1 MPNRARLVH
10 FKKVALLMLVSYL
23 SSEYFYNMDVTGP
36 SLSMQE
42 KDLALFLEALG
53 MRLPAPSI
61 GRADGYVVVALGEVA
76 GRAFK
81 SNDKTVLLG
90 YRYKGKIYPLSIHFL
105 REDRETRFGHSTLLL
120 GSYGDGPAINP
131 VLRSALERFFAR
143 DGKSILRDLEP
154 SWENVSLKDHV
165 DCRIDWRM
173 KPTLKVAVD
182 LCREVLHE
190 VPEIPLF
197 PGVYPY
203 NNPYVENLLE
213 VGLPELGN
221 ARSVLVL
228 GSGSGLDAVCIA
240 MKYKIPVH
248 ATDINPIAI
257 ANTKAAARRCSVEG
271 HVCSYASDAFTDICE
286 KFDSIFF
293 QAPLATGDKNLTDAN
308 RYDFDGALLRR
319 VFAGLR
325 DHLSPHGRMYLMSR
339 PDLSSYVNLSGVS
352 VKTRRR
358 FEPLSSVAIHEIGF
372 ASL

>member
-1 MPNRARLVH
+1 
-10 FKKVALLMLVSYL
+10 MLVSYL
-23 SSEYFYNMDVTGP
+23 SREYFQGMDDNEP
-36 SLSMQE
+36 FLSTQE
-42 KDLALFLEALG
+42 KADLRFFLEALEV
-53 MRLPAPSI
+53 RLPAPSI
-61 GRADGYVVVALGEVA
+61 GRADGYVVVNLGEVA
-76 GRAFK
+76 ARTFK
-81 SNDKTVLLG
+81 SKDKTVLLG
-90 YRYKGKIYPLSIHFL
+90 YRYNGKIFPLSIHFL
-105 REDRETRFGHSTLLL
+105 QEDREARFGHSTLLL
-120 GSYGDGPAINP
+120 DSYGEGPAINP

-143 DGKSILRDLEP
+143 DGKNILRDLEP

-197 PGVYPY
+197 PSVYPY

-248 ATDINPIAI
+248 ATDINPLAI
-257 ANTKAAARRCSVEG
+257 ANTKAAARRCGIEK
-271 HVCSYASDAFTDICE
+271 HVCAYTSDAFNNVRE

-293 QAPLATGDKNLTDAN
+293 QAPLATDDKNLTDAN
-308 RYDFDGALLRR
+308 RYDFEGALLRH
-319 VFAGLR
+319 VFIGLR
-325 DHLSPHGRMYLMSR
+325 DHLSPQGRMYLMSR
-339 PDLSSYVNLSGVS
+339 PDVSSYVNLSGVS

-358 FEPLSSVAIHEIGF
+358 FEPLSSVAIHEIGL
-372 ASL
+372 ASV

>member
-1 MPNRARLVH
+1 
-10 FKKVALLMLVSYL
+10 
-23 SSEYFYNMDVTGP
+23 MDVTVP

-53 MRLPAPSI
+53 LRLAAPSI
-61 GRADGYVVVALGEVA
+61 GSADGYVVVALGEVA
-76 GRAFK
+76 ARAFK
-81 SNDKTVLLG
+81 SKDKTILLG
-90 YRYKGKIYPLSIHFL
+90 YRYNDKIFPLSIHFL
-105 REDRETRFGHSTLLL
+105 QEDRETQFGHSTLLL
-120 GSYGDGPAINP
+120 DSYGDGPAINR

-173 KPTLKVAVD
+173 KPTLKVAVE

-197 PGVYPY
+197 PSVYPY

-213 VGLPELGN
+213 VGLPGLGD
-221 ARSVLVL
+221 ARRVLVL

-257 ANTKAAARRCSVEG
+257 ANTKAAAGHCGAEG
-271 HVCSYASDAFTDICE
+271 YVRAYVSDGFNEVGE

-293 QAPLATGDKNLTDAN
+293 QAPLATGDKNLADAN
-308 RYDFDGALLRR
+308 RYDIEGALLRR

-339 PDLSSYVNLSGVS
+339 PDLSCYVNLSGMS
-352 VKTRRR
+352 VNTRRR
-358 FEPLSSVAIHEIGF
+358 FEPLSSVAIHEIGVI
-372 ASL
+372 S